1 MYKITIKLSI
11 VIIVILFVASV
22 CSMETYALHFQ
33 EEYYLH
39 QDTTKE
45 SPEGNTVSKYNDK
58 TIDAAAQVTE
68 VNENTNEFPPTISEE
83 RQEAEGTITVHTG
96 DTSATIANFVPTKYR
111 RIVTVGNLP
120 TDHDPS
126 LVLRKGRAF
135 IALGRIIVIELNDV
149 IKNRGFSEGVCLF
162 DIWRNIYDD
171 SGQVLLM
178 PIQATIRCLYKISEE
193 QDKIKINFTAM
204 DMYLDL
210 HRNVSVRFS
219 DPPHCTTN
227 SERWGGGN
235 IELLSSADVR
245 KREEEFLR
253 LREQLFLS
261 PVISAELV
269 LGPESE
275 DRTPVYGKIVFGENA
290 SGDRTVTIGSAYRVN
305 LYIEKDIL
313 FSGPFVPRGNS
324 MIQLINRNR

>member
-1 MYKITIKLSI
+1 MHKMTIKLST
-11 VIIVILFVASV
+11 VIIVILVVAFV
-22 CSMETYALHFQ
+22 CSMETYALHLQ
-33 EEYYLH
+33 EESYLH

-45 SPEGNTVSKYNDK
+45 SPEGDTASNNNDK
-58 TIDAAAQVTE
+58 TVDAAAKVTE
-68 VNENTNEFPPTISEE
+68 VNDYTNELPSTVSKE
-83 RQEAEGTITVHTG
+83 RQEAEGTITMHTG
-96 DTSATIANFVPTKYR
+96 DTAATIASFVPSIYR

-193 QDKIKINFTAM
+193 EDKIKINITAI
-204 DMYLDL
+204 DMHLDL

-227 SERWGGGN
+227 SERWGRGK
-235 IELLSSADVR
+235 IELLSSADL
-245 KREEEFLR
+245 KNREEEFLR

-261 PVISAELV
+261 PVICAELI

-275 DRTPVYGKIVFGENA
+275 DRTPVHGKMVFSENA